1 MQERPCRTYPE
12 KILYDRKSA
21 AYALSISIR
30 SLDYL
35 VANKKLGFRRI
46 GRKVL
51 IPAAELRQ
59 YASGNHCSPVRG
71 AAAQG

>member
-1 MQERPCRTYPE
+1 MSERPCRTYPE

-21 AYALSISIR
+21 AYALSICIR

-35 VANKKLGFRRI
+35 LANKKLTFRRI

-51 IPAAELRQ
+51 IPAAELRR
-59 YASGNHCSPVRG
+59 YASGDHFESIT
-71 AAAQG
+71 

>member
-1 MQERPCRTYPE
+1 MSERPCRTYPE

-21 AYALSISIR
+21 AYVLSICVR

-35 VANKKLGFRRI
+35 LANKKIRFRRI

-51 IPAAELRQ
+51 IPATELRR
-59 YASGNHCSPVRG
+59 YAAGDHFESIT
-71 AAAQG
+71 